1 MALSLFAKKQ
11 PVSEPIE
18 DRGGKYIL
26 RQSIALRV
34 KKHENLQSLSLTLN
48 VPPDGIIAF
57 SNGADNLDENQLSAM
72 ATYVFGNATYSAELD
87 RLISNNK
94 PATNMGV
101 APLPYVPTAMAGAQ
115 YPAPFTPRAEI
126 AAAPPAP
133 DLVGAGL
140 SKPYRKAEGWA

>member
-26 RQSIALRV
+26 RQSISLRV
-34 KKHENLQSLSLTLN
+34 KKHENLQTLALTLN

-57 SNGADNLDENQLSAM
+57 SNGADNLNEAQLSAV
-72 ATYVFGNATYSAELD
+72 ATYVFGNASYSADLD
-87 RLISNNK
+87 RLISTNK

-101 APLPYVPTAMAGAQ
+101 SPAPYSPTVAIGTRQ
-115 YPAPFTPRAEI
+115 YPAPFTPRPAI
-126 AAAPPAP
+126 APAPPAP
-133 DLVGAGL
+133 GLVES
-140 SKPYRKAEGWA
+140 SKFKRPEGWA